1 MQTVYYSLMKKLLAV
16 VVVAFLGILLGRAA
30 FGQQSKPLRTS
41 ILDAHEG
48 VTIGVEP
55 WTQASRYKEKFPKK
69 NPFAAGIV
77 ALRLSI
83 RNDNDEAVKLNLHR
97 IQLLVQLDAD
107 NKQELEALTA
117 DDVADA
123 VMLRQN
129 GKDPTARR
137 LPIPLPI
144 SRPKPT
150 RDKNWEEFHGDCQNA
165 GIPSGVI
172 GAHSTMEGLV
182 YFDLRGEWDLLQTA
196 RLYVPDLQRMT
207 SNQAIS
213 YFDIDFSRNS
223 SN

>member
-16 VVVAFLGILLGRAA
+16 VVVVVWGTLLGRVST
-30 FGQQSKPLRTS
+30 GQETRPLRTS
-41 ILDAHEG
+41 ILDSHEG

-69 NPFAAGIV
+69 TPFAAGIV
-77 ALRLSI
+77 ALRLTI

-97 IQLLVQLDAD
+97 IRLLVQLDPE
-107 NKQELEALTA
+107 NRQELEALTA

-129 GKDPTARR
+129 GKDPTVRR

-144 SRPKPT
+144 NRPKPT

-165 GIPSGVI
+165 GLPSSVI

-196 RLYVPDLQRMT
+196 RLYVPDLQKMT
-207 SNQAIS
+207 SQQTIS
-213 YFDIDFSRNS
+213 YFDIDFSHNS